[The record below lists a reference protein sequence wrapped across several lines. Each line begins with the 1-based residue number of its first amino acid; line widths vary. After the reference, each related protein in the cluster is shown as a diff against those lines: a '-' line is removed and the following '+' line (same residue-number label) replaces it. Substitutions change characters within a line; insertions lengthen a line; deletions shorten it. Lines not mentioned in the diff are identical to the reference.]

1 MRNTLSTVLLV
12 GMMLLTG
19 KALAA
24 PLNFSFAGT
33 FDVDDDVQL
42 FNFTSDGTSTVYLV
56 SYAYG
61 GGTQANGAV
70 HAQGGMDTIVT
81 LFDSTGAFYTSN
93 DDGSSICFGGAEAL
107 GPGIDAGNTDTNTG
121 AGAPLDPCY
130 SSVLAAG
137 DYTVAVSQFDNIA
150 NGPNLTDGF
159 QEDGQGNFTG
169 TLGECSNGSFCDVSG
184 LDPFNNRTNVWAYD
198 ILNVSAADVV
208 VPAPA
213 AAWLFG
219 SALLGL
225 GVVKR
230 KKA

>member
-1 MRNTLSTVLLV
+1 MRNALSTVLLV

-33 FDVDDDVQL
+33 FDVDNDVQL
-42 FNFTSDGTSTVYLV
+42 FNFTLDGASTVYLV

-61 GGTQANGAV
+61 GGTQANGAE

-81 LFDSTGAFYTSN
+81 LFDSTGAFVTQN
-93 DDGSSICFGGAEAL
+93 DDGLSTCFGGAEAL
-107 GPGIDAGNTDTNTG
+107 GPGIDAGNTDTITG
-121 AGAPLDPCY
+121 TRSDPCL
-130 SSVLAAG
+130 SRVLAAG
-137 DYTVAVSQFDNIA
+137 DYTVAVSQYDNFA
-150 NGPNLTDGF
+150 NAPNLTDGF

-169 TLGECSNGSFCDVSG
+169 AFRCSNDSFCDLSG
-184 LDPFNNRTNVWAYD
+184 DNRTNVWAYD

-208 VPAPA
+208 VPVPA